1 MGIASDK
8 CLFMPKL
15 YDHHCRP
22 LCHIAIFVSKAC
34 FLMIFILAQFSSAYA
49 VVRYVKPGS
58 AGTAPYTTWATASN
72 DLQAVINACIA
83 GDEIWI
89 AAGTYKP
96 NRRADALTVITVTD
110 RNNAF
115 VLKSGVRVYG
125 GFTGTETLLSQRN
138 ATTNIVT
145 LSGDIGT
152 VGVNTDNCYHVVIS
166 AGLSAASTILDGVSI
181 AAGNANA
188 SVVVPSVTV
197 NAYSISPRNG
207 GGLYKV
213 ASNTDINACT
223 FRRNDAVNA
232 GGGIY
237 ETLSAVTSVYSNC
250 TITQNAS
257 AGSGGGM
264 YIFSSSCLYQN
275 SSFTDNT
282 ATGTGAGIYWSG
294 SGSPAFTNCSIN
306 SNDAVGEGGG
316 IYFSTGAGSPS
327 FRECTIQSNTSG
339 GNGGGISNYCGG
351 TLSLLS
357 TIISGNTAAVTGGGI
372 YNNNSPAAITNC
384 LITGN
389 LANGGAGIWN
399 SFSDAVII
407 NCTIAGNRSTAQGG
421 GMSNG
426 SSNPVI
432 QNTIIYGNTAVP
444 AASRAIY
451 NSGSTPVVEYCLVE
465 GGYAGPANVS
475 GNPLFISPVSAALAP
490 TTTGNYQVQKCSPA
504 INGGRNAYIPAL
516 VTTDIINAPRVHY
529 GTVDLGSY
537 ELPLQL
543 AVPSPAGILY
553 VDSSKN
559 GDGSSW
565 VNAAKELSD
574 ALVAAKYDNSIQQI
588 WVAKG
593 TYYPKYNAGDSSSL
607 ACTNSNRKNSFV
619 LVDGVKMYGGFAG
632 GESDTSNINPALNKT
647 ILSGDIG
654 TQLVSTDNVYHVAIS
669 SNIGLGHMVG
679 FHITGGKANTL
690 SGADDVNTL
699 FIISKNGAGLY
710 ARDCDLYLRACSFLG
725 NASESG
731 GSGLIHDRT
740 NDYSVVIMDCSWNN
754 NIITSDFFSD
764 DAMGAA
770 ILFRTNFGS
779 ARLNARIENTSFK
792 ENSGISLAR
801 NIRGGAISAGGGFQ
815 EIALNNCS
823 FLSNKATLFGGSIF
837 MIGSPGQSTLELM
850 NTSFE
855 GDSAR
860 LGGALHLYEV
870 DGLIDNCHFFSNK
883 ADRGGAVFTDECS
896 LSFKRTV
903 FAGNL
908 ALAGGGA
915 AIEFNLDDS
924 QITNCLFS
932 GNKANLTGTVSLF
945 SSTTKFIGCT
955 FSGNKQ
961 ATGNNGVALVSTS
974 GTYLP
979 EIHNSIFWNNE
990 GQTGIGTPI
999 LTDGVVSYSNV
1010 QGGFTGTGNI
1020 TVDPLFV
1027 NPQPPSAA
1035 PTTAGDYRLQ
1045 KCSPAVNSGSNGL
1058 VPPGITLDLD
1068 SSRRIAYGTVD
1079 MGSYEKHLARPDTNG
1094 IVYVDSSNI
1103 GMAGN
1108 GSSWANAVTELADA
1122 MKEARDNSDIKE
1134 IWVAKGT
1141 YKPLFNA
1148 ADAFKNTLCNTPSRD
1163 DAFVLSKD
1171 VKIYGGF
1178 ANGETILS
1186 ARNISLNRT
1195 ILDGDLG
1202 VVNDTAD
1209 NSYHVLIGA
1218 GNLGS
1223 AVLDG
1228 FSITNGNATASFL
1241 LPSILVNTIS
1251 VSRFTGG
1258 GLTIL
1263 NSSPE
1268 LKYCTFYRNTGLS
1281 GGAIF
1286 HNLGG
1291 KATITESAFYEN
1303 SAISNGNGGGA
1314 IYTLDSIQINKC
1326 KFRAN
1331 EAGLAGGGVFANF
1344 GSGSHATILNSI
1356 FTGNKADIG
1365 GAIALNFNAG
1375 STIMNCTIG
1384 GNNALSE
1391 GGGIYTGG
1399 NSIGNCI
1406 IWNNKAGT
1414 SYDGI
1419 YGNTNSVTYS
1429 IVQDGHAGV
1438 GNVNEDPLF
1447 VSPQLPALA
1456 PTSSGDYHIQA
1467 CSPAINLGDNSLLP
1481 SGITKDLD
1489 SLDRIRYTTV
1499 DMGAYE
1505 MQDIDLASTTWK
1517 GVNSNWNDKINW
1529 CGGYVPYDTTNV
1541 NIPLTPNQPAIG
1553 TGYTNAV
1560 KNISLGNG
1568 TSLSVAPTS
1577 SFTINGTYSNAG
1589 SSISNLGEWVMAGN
1603 EAAQSFPGALG
1614 NITDMHT
1621 LRIKN
1626 PSGISLNKS
1635 FSISGALIPEA
1646 GNIELNNDTVT
1657 LQSRS
1662 TATAR
1667 IDSVRSGASFSYTGT
1682 GKFDIERFIP
1692 AKKAW
1697 RLLTA
1702 PVNAYQPIN
1711 ADWQEGQTNLSL
1723 VNSNT
1728 RPGYGTH
1735 ISGPQNS
1742 SGFDYTNTNNPSMLM
1757 YNQPGNTMAPIP
1769 NTNVLNLNH
1778 QQGYMLFVH
1787 GSRAYDLTLNHL
1799 GTPDSTILRSRGT
1812 IKTGDQDVAIAAS
1825 GFTLVGNPYASAV
1838 DFDQLQK
1845 TNVGNAFTLWDPSRT
1860 GSYGYGGY
1868 VTFTKVGPVYVAA
1881 PAPVSAGIGQYIQSG
1896 AAFFVE
1902 GSGSAGNIRFHEKS
1916 KTDNNVSTVF
1926 RSGDSAIASLRI
1938 NLSRVSASTGQHIP
1952 VDGTLAV
1959 FTDWAQEA
1967 SDPVDAAKK
1976 MNDNQNIGLMRG
1988 GKILSIEGRPVIQV
2002 QDTLYLSST
2011 QLQQREYI
2019 LEIIPSLLYR
2029 AGLQAWLIDNYL
2041 NQHIPLSLS
2050 DTGRYQFTVQPDAA
2064 SAAANRF
2071 RIVFQQDMAGPV
2083 PVRFTGIHTICS
2095 NGAVK
2100 LSWTVAEEEQ
2110 IESYGIEAS
2119 ADGRNFESIGQVTV
2133 DSLSGSSVKTYQF
2146 IHTGAAE
2153 GMSFYRVLA
2162 NDVSGEK
2169 KYSNVV
2175 VADKCHL
2182 PGSISVYPNP
2192 VEESVIHLHFR
2203 QKPAGL
2209 YQVQLIDLAGKKVFS
2224 QSLTHTGGSNRYQL
2238 NPGQLLA
2245 AGKYMLTVFDTGQ
2258 QQVTIPLMIQ

>member
-1 MGIASDK
+1 
-8 CLFMPKL
+8 MPKL

-22 LCHIAIFVSKAC
+22 LCHIALFVSKAC

-58 AGTAPYTTWATASN
+58 AGTAPYTSWATASN

-96 NRRADALTVITVTD
+96 NRRADALTVITATN

-115 VLKSGVRVYG
+115 VLTTGVKIYG
-125 GFTGTETLLSQRN
+125 GFTGSETLLSQRN
-138 ATTNIVT
+138 VT
-145 LSGDIGT
+145 SNVVVLSGDIGT
-152 VGVNTDNCYHVVIS
+152 IGIDTDNCYHVVIS
-166 AGLSAASTILDGVSI
+166 SGNNNATRLDGVQVVL
-181 AAGNANA
+181 GNANGSAITSITVNTRTIYANRGGGVYAAA
-188 SVVVPSVTV
+188 SAAIFDECIIRRNNTSGNGAGVYDTLSSAINMMESVITQNIAGNNGGGIYNASSPTNITNCTISLNEAGNHGAGIFNSSSAPSVSDCDIVENEAINNGGGIYNLSSSPVLNSNNINDNYAGNDGGGIYNTASANNITMGFITGNVSGNNGGGMYNVSSSGGSVTNIKILNNTAVRGGAMYNSSSSPLVSGCALHNNIATANGGAVYNLNSNTV
-197 NAYSISPRNG
+197 EFYQCTFQSNMATTSGGAIYYNGGTAPEITNSTFKGNSTNGNG
-207 GGLYKV
+207 GGLYIQGANV
-213 ASNTDINACT
+213 DIVNCLLSG
-223 FRRNDAVNA
+223 NYAVN
-232 GGGIY
+232 GGG
-237 ETLSAVTSVYSNC
+237 LLVTGANPVIVNC
-250 TITQNAS
+250 TIVANRAN
-257 AGSGGGM
+257 SGGGGM
-264 YIFSSSCLYQN
+264 TVSLSSTTTIGN
-275 SSFTDNT
+275 S
-282 ATGTGAGIYWSG
+282 
-294 SGSPAFTNCSIN
+294 
-306 SNDAVGEGGG
+306 
-316 IYFSTGAGSPS
+316 
-327 FRECTIQSNTSG
+327 
-339 GNGGGISNYCGG
+339 
-351 TLSLLS
+351 
-357 TIISGNTAAVTGGGI
+357 IIWGNTAGTGNNISGGGSLNI
-372 YNNNSPAAITNC
+372 SYSNIE
-384 LITGN
+384 
-389 LANGGAGIWN
+389 GGASGIGN
-399 SFSDAVII
+399 I
-407 NCTIAGNRSTAQGG
+407 NA
-421 GMSNG
+421 
-426 SSNPVI
+426 
-432 QNTIIYGNTAVP
+432 
-444 AASRAIY
+444 
-451 NSGSTPVVEYCLVE
+451 
-465 GGYAGPANVS
+465 
-475 GNPLFISPVSAALAP
+475 NPLFTAPEPSSLAP
-490 TTTGNYQVQKCSPA
+490 TLSGNYRVQKCSP
-504 INGGRNAYIPAL
+504 
-516 VTTDIINAPRVHY
+516 VINAGINSMVPGVITQDIDGNIRINY
-529 GTVDLGSY
+529 AIVDMGAY
-537 ELPLQL
+537 EKKL
-543 AVPSPAGILY
+543 AVKAPTGIVY
-553 VDSSKN
+553 VDQAKA
-559 GDGSSW
+559 GDGSNW
-565 VNAAKELSD
+565 ANALPSLAD
-574 ALVAAKYDNSIQQI
+574 ALLTARYDAAITQI

-593 TYYPKYNAGDSSSL
+593 TYYPEYNATNLASL
-607 ACTNSNRKNSFV
+607 VCNTANRYNAFV
-619 LVDGVKMYGGFAG
+619 LVENVKIYGGFENGAATLA
-632 GESDTSNINPALNKT
+632 ERDPLNNLT
-647 ILSGDIG
+647 ILNGDING
-654 TQLVSTDNVYHVAIS
+654 DNTSTGNSYHVVIS
-669 SNIGLGHMVG
+669 AGAVG
-679 FHITGGKANTL
+679 NALLDGFVITGGNADYSGNSVTVNGITVTSYYGGGMGISLSSPTINDCIIQGNYGDHGGGISVL
-690 SGADDVNTL
+690 SGAPVFNRCIVRNNVAGIYGGAMDHWMIGPSSNATFNNCLITGNRSNSFGGAFVNTAPSVIRL
-699 FIISKNGAGLY
+699 NNTTVAGNFAATQGGGLWSNGTATEVFRNSIIWGNRVGATPSNIHVVGAGVV
-710 ARDCDLYLRACSFLG
+710 
-725 NASESG
+725 NATYCNIEG
-731 GSGLIHDRT
+731 G
-740 NDYSVVIMDCSWNN
+740 YV
-754 NIITSDFFSD
+754 
-764 DAMGAA
+764 
-770 ILFRTNFGS
+770 
-779 ARLNARIENTSFK
+779 
-792 ENSGISLAR
+792 
-801 NIRGGAISAGGGFQ
+801 
-815 EIALNNCS
+815 
-823 FLSNKATLFGGSIF
+823 
-837 MIGSPGQSTLELM
+837 
-850 NTSFE
+850 
-855 GDSAR
+855 
-860 LGGALHLYEV
+860 
-870 DGLIDNCHFFSNK
+870 
-883 ADRGGAVFTDECS
+883 
-896 LSFKRTV
+896 
-903 FAGNL
+903 
-908 ALAGGGA
+908 
-915 AIEFNLDDS
+915 
-924 QITNCLFS
+924 
-932 GNKANLTGTVSLF
+932 
-945 SSTTKFIGCT
+945 
-955 FSGNKQ
+955 
-961 ATGNNGVALVSTS
+961 
-974 GTYLP
+974 
-979 EIHNSIFWNNE
+979 
-990 GQTGIGTPI
+990 
-999 LTDGVVSYSNV
+999 
-1010 QGGFTGTGNI
+1010 GTGNI
-1020 TVDPLFV
+1020 STDPLFMSQ
-1027 NPQPPSAA
+1027 QPASAA
-1035 PTTAGDYRLQ
+1035 PTLLGDYHLQ
-1045 KCSPAVNSGSNGL
+1045 KCSPAINVGSNASI
-1058 VPPGITLDLD
+1058 PSGITKDLD
-1068 SSRRIAYGTVD
+1068 SNNRVHLGIVD
-1079 MGSYEKHLARPDTNG
+1079 IGAYEKHLAKPDRNG
-1094 IVYVDSSNI
+1094 IVYVDSSNAVAS
-1103 GMAGN
+1103 GDGR
-1108 GSSWANAVTELADA
+1108 SWANAVTELADA

-1148 ADAFKNTLCNTPSRD
+1148 ADAFQNTLCNTPSRN
-1163 DAFVLSKD
+1163 DAFVLPKD

-1178 ANGETILS
+1178 ANGESDIN
-1186 ARNISLNRT
+1186 ARNFSLHKT
-1195 ILDGDLG
+1195 ALSGDIGTLS
-1202 VVNDTAD
+1202 VNND
-1209 NSYHVLIGA
+1209 NVYHVLIASGDVGTTIMDGFDINGGYA
-1218 GNLGS
+1218 RSPGTITVN
-1223 AVLDG
+1223 G
-1228 FSITNGNATASFL
+1228 FSIGQ
-1241 LPSILVNTIS
+1241 
-1251 VSRFTGG
+1251 
-1258 GLTIL
+1258 
-1263 NSSPE
+1263 
-1268 LKYCTFYRNTGLS
+1268 S
-1281 GGAIF
+1281 GGAGFMNVNATLSLLNCIF
-1286 HNLGG
+1286 YSNQSINGGAIHNNYLTPGPQPDL
-1291 KATITESAFYEN
+1291 N
-1303 SAISNGNGGGA
+1303 ISNSLFYNNQADYGGA
-1314 IYTLDSIQINKC
+1314 IYNHNNCSLAISNSKFKGNIGTFGGAIRNTNLLNIIQT
-1326 KFRAN
+1326 
-1331 EAGLAGGGVFANF
+1331 E
-1344 GSGSHATILNSI
+1344 
-1356 FTGNKADIG
+1356 FTGNSASQTGGAISNMDSIMNISGCTFSGNKAVNEG
-1365 GAIALNFNAG
+1365 GAIANHNISGKLLRIRNSILYNNSAAISPNIHLG
-1375 STIMNCTIG
+1375 PAETTINYSII
-1384 GNNALSE
+1384 E
-1391 GGGIYTGG
+1391 GGFTGTG
-1399 NSIGNCI
+1399 N
-1406 IWNNKAGT
+1406 
-1414 SYDGI
+1414 YDL
-1419 YGNTNSVTYS
+1419 
-1429 IVQDGHAGV
+1429 
-1438 GNVNEDPLF
+1438 DPIF
-1447 VSPQLPALA
+1447 VSPQSPGSA
-1456 PTSSGDYHIQA
+1456 PTTSGDYRLQA
-1467 CSPAINLGDNSLLP
+1467 CSPAINAGNNDSIP
-1481 SGITKDLD
+1481 AGITKDLD
-1489 SLDRIRYTTV
+1489 SLDRIRYSTV

-1568 TSLSVAPTS
+1568 TSLSVAPAS

-1667 IDSVRSGASFSYTGT
+1667 IDSVRSGASFSYTGI
-1682 GKFDIERFIP
+1682 GKFEIERFIP

-1735 ISGPQNS
+1735 ISGPQNG
-1742 SGFDYTNTNNPSMLM
+1742 SGFDYTNTNNPSMLL
-1757 YNQPGNTMAPIP
+1757 YNQAGNTMSPIP

-1778 QQGYMLFVH
+1778 QQGFMLFVH

-2002 QDTLYLSST
+2002 QDTLYLSNT
-2011 QLQQREYI
+2011 QLQQRVYV

-2146 IHTGAAE
+2146 MHTGAAE

-2238 NPGQLLA
+2238 NPGQSLA